1 MAIADESLEAIKELK
16 ISSVLENEGIH
27 LKKVGREF
35 VTQCCWHSDTNPSLT
50 ISDDKGFLFCHVCR
64 EGGDVIAFFMKKYG
78 LSFRDACEKI
88 AGQNNLHLKFKEED
102 PQKAAERKKITANAL
117 SYVAKQQNAFRDSLK
132 GAVKAID
139 FIKERKILPET
150 SRFFGLGFD
159 ARQNRVTIPIKNR
172 HGSIVGF
179 TARSIGDE
187 KPKYKNTANN
197 EIFVKGDLVFN
208 EFDATESIRELD
220 YCIFVEGHF
229 DVITMHQAGFANCV
243 AIQGTASPSEQV
255 IERLIRKSN
264 KFILCM
270 DADAGG
276 IKAIGMFLQS
286 VQKKAL
292 RGDLDVKIA
301 VLEGCKDPDE
311 AIKKGLDMHSVI
323 SNASPWIDW
332 ILDQWLGSLDFTDQ
346 AKLQE
351 VEKKVKNLISQVS
364 SAALRTHYFDKCAI
378 SLAQNRQNVAAQILK
393 NFLSGTKF
401 EGKSSVWHKPER
413 GWTRQEAEKKLIR
426 LYVHHKDLRQLL
438 RPMMDY
444 LIVPDM
450 IWLWN
455 RILELEAYFDIN
467 FTKESLMAIL
477 AVAEPIYMQKL
488 RPITVPTISISSSLS
503 VVMHIE
509 DVMFSKASLEN

>member
-1 MAIADESLEAIKELK
+1 LAISDESLEAIKELK
-16 ISSVLENEGIH
+16 ISSVLENQGIR
-27 LKKVGREF
+27 LKRVGREF

-64 EGGDVIAFFMKKYG
+64 EGGDVIKFFMKKYG

-88 AGQNNLHLKFKEED
+88 AGQNNLYLNFKEED
-102 PQKAAERKKITANAL
+102 PEKAAERKKLIANAL
-117 SYVAKQQNAFRDSLK
+117 SQTTRQQSLYRSSLK
-132 GAVKAID
+132 GSTVAID
-139 FIKERKILPET
+139 FIKDRKILPET
-150 SRFFGLGFD
+150 SRLFGLGFD
-159 ARQNRVTIPIKNR
+159 RNQNRITIPIQNR
-172 HGSIVGF
+172 HGDIVGF
-179 TARSIGDE
+179 TARSIGEE

-197 EIFVKGDLVFN
+197 EIFTKSDLVFN
-208 EFDATESIRELD
+208 EFNATESIRELD

-229 DVITMHQAGFANCV
+229 DVISMRQAGFANCV
-243 AIQGTASPSEQV
+243 AIQGTASPSDQV
-255 IERLIRKSN
+255 IERLSRKSN

-276 IKAIGMFLQS
+276 VKAVGLFLQS
-286 VQKKAL
+286 IQKKAL

-301 VLEGCKDPDE
+301 VLQGCKDPDE
-311 AIKKGLDMHSVI
+311 AIKLGLDMHNVI

-332 ILDQWLGSLDFTDQ
+332 ILDQWLGSLDFSDQ
-346 AKLQE
+346 SKLQD
-351 VEKKVKNLISQVS
+351 VEKKIKALLSQIS

-378 SLAQNRQNVAAQILK
+378 ALAQNRQNVAAQILK
-393 NFLSGTKF
+393 NFLSGTKLQS
-401 EGKSSVWHKPER
+401 KSSVWHKPEK
-413 GWTRQEAEKKLIR
+413 GWTRQEAEKKLLR
-426 LYVHHKDLRQLL
+426 LYIHHNDLRQLL
-438 RPMMDY
+438 RPMMEF

-455 RILELEAYFDIN
+455 RILELESHYTIG

-509 DVMFSKASLEN
+509 DVMFSQSALNA